1 MLYTFILVL
10 CMPDSPQC
18 FRMEPY
24 AESMSQCI
32 ELRKSVIER
41 FKGLDFKV
49 EECTEEDVD

>member
-1 MLYTFILVL
+1 MLYSFILVL
-10 CMPDSPQC
+10 CMPEAPQC

-49 EECTEEDVD
+49 EECKDEDVE